1 MEKISKEASGI
12 ELLIRKYQEMFRI
25 PENIWYYAK
34 SDFRAAERKFIKWAL
49 NGGESNRE
57 QLLKRYSTRNDGRTD
72 HSVFSS

>member
-1 MEKISKEASGI
+1 MEKTSKETSGI
-12 ELLIRKYQEMFRI
+12 ELLVRKYQEMFRI

-57 QLLKRYSTRNDGRTD
+57 QLLELYSTKNDRRMD